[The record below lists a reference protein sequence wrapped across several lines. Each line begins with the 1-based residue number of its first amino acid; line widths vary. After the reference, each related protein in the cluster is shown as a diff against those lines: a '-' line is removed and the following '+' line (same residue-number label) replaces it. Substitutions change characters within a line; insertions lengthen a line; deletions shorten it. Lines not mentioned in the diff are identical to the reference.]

1 MSHLKIPVHVEI
13 IIKDESQK
21 TSSEIILE
29 ITEIL
34 QSCQVFY
41 NGLIFDCK
49 DKNDYIEI
57 KVCDIAGNKMI
68 SFWQAELCLHAF
80 KLSEQE
86 CEKDYLEGESDLPAC
101 DQWELPNKNLNGFWD
116 TIIVEDDIKNSLLG
130 YCDSS
135 MQFSD
140 AGIDSNIISWNRIGL
155 LYGPPGSG
163 KIILYLLLFIIILF
177 IF

>member
-1 MSHLKIPVHVEI
+1 MSHLKIPVHVEVI
-13 IIKDESQK
+13 INDDSQK
-21 TSSEIILE
+21 NSTDIILE

-41 NGLIFDCK
+41 NGLTFDCT

-57 KVCDIAGNKMI
+57 KVCDIADNKMI
-68 SFWQAELCLHAF
+68 SFWQAELCVHAF

-86 CEKDYLEGESDLPAC
+86 CEKDYLEGENDLPAC
-101 DQWELPNKNLNGFWD
+101 DQWELPNKNLTGYWD
-116 TIIVEDDIKNSLLG
+116 SIVVDDHIKNNLLG

-140 AGIDSNIISWNRIGL
+140 ANIDSTIISWNRIAL

-163 KIILYLLLFIIILF
+163 KIVIYYLHIFIV
-177 IF
+177 